1 MMTKEFVIASAQG
14 DFDMARPNTGRP
26 TDQELEILKVLWQFG
41 PSTVRDV
48 WKALSAGR
56 SIGCTS
62 VLKVMQI
69 MRDKELLICD
79 ASQRPQVYRPRQNQK
94 TMLRRLAGDL
104 VDRVFGGSASL
115 LLMHAIESKKAA
127 PEELAELRRLLDRL
141 DDPS

>member
-1 MMTKEFVIASAQG
+1 
-14 DFDMARPNTGRP
+14 MARPSTGRP
-26 TDQELEILKVLWQFG
+26 TDQELEILKVLWQAG

-48 WKALSAGR
+48 WKALSASR
-56 SIGCTS
+56 DIGSTS

-79 ASQRPQVYRPRQNQK
+79 ATQRPQVYRPRQTQK

-115 LLMHAIESKKAA
+115 LLMHAIESKKAT

-141 DDPS
+141 DHPS

>member
-1 MMTKEFVIASAQG
+1 
-14 DFDMARPNTGRP
+14 MARPSTGRP
-26 TDQELEILKVLWQFG
+26 TDQELEILKVLWQVG

-56 SIGCTS
+56 NIGSTS

-115 LLMHAIESKKAA
+115 LLMHAIESKKAT

-141 DDPS
+141 DHPS